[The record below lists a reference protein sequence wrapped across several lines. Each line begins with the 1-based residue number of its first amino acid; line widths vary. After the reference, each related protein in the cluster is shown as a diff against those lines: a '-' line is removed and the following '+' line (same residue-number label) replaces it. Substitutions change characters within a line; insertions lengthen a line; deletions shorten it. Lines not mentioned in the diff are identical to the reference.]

1 MRGRNIIRNLD
12 LLNILVH
19 ARDTE
24 IALDSK
30 TNEAIV
36 TPVRAPRVLNDPVVL
51 VISRR
56 AGGLNR
62 RVGATMAIWTSISV
76 SFEFLVFIR
85 ALFLSSFATSGPSA
99 LSIELL
105 RAIFVVSTSSDV
117 QADDNDT
124 VVKVGR
130 AVTL

>member
-1 MRGRNIIRNLD
+1 
-12 LLNILVH
+12 
-19 ARDTE
+19 
-24 IALDSK
+24 
-30 TNEAIV
+30 
-36 TPVRAPRVLNDPVVL
+36 
-51 VISRR
+51 
-56 AGGLNR
+56 
-62 RVGATMAIWTSISV
+62 MAIWTSISV

>member
-1 MRGRNIIRNLD
+1 MRGRNIIRNVD

-19 ARDTE
+19 ARDTD
-24 IALDSK
+24 ISFDSK

-51 VISRR
+51 VITRR
-56 AGGLNR
+56 AFGLNR
-62 RVGATMAIWTSISV
+62 RVSATFAIGHAISV

-85 ALFLSSFATSGPSA
+85 ALFSSSFATSGLSA

-105 RAIFVVSTSSDV
+105 RATFVVSTSSNV
-117 QADDNDT
+117 QADNNDT
-124 VVKVGR
+124 VVKAGR
-130 AVTL
+130 AAIR